1 MMSRRGPHSFLAAL
15 LVFALGACTTSPR
28 YGVEETEF
36 LSIEAS
42 VRGHIATL
50 ASEEFGGR
58 RPGTEFETLTLDYIE
73 GALSSAG
80 YVSGTNDPG
89 NFWRVPVPL
98 ISTKPVDSRIEL
110 NIGRRNALVSSGSS
124 GAYTSRKRGLVEAG
138 SLIFVGKQAQSVP
151 EGLVRGNVILMVS
164 EPGKSPGRR
173 ETLFGKGAAAIITV
187 VADQE
192 SMDGVAQF
200 YGTERIGLAGEDEG
214 RLVAFATDEA
224 ISAAM
229 GSSEWVALKQA
240 MEAGETEPVE
250 LETTATIEAN
260 TLRREL
266 RSHNIIGRLPGAKPG
281 SGAVLLLAHW
291 DHFGECGEEG
301 ETDRL
306 CNGAIDNASG
316 VAVMLELAKRLAQN
330 GPHDRDIYVL
340 GTTAEE
346 WGLFGAKA
354 FVENPPLPLGEIV
367 AAFNFDTVAL
377 APRGS
382 AVGFVGEGKTPLDDV
397 ILATIA
403 RSKRQVGDRALA
415 EQFINRQDGIVLL
428 DEGVPT
434 VVLANS
440 LGDPEIVEAYISS
453 KYHRPND
460 EVDGIELGGAVDDLI
475 LHEELVRQL
484 ADTSRYP

>member
-1 MMSRRGPHSFLAAL
+1 MKLPGGRYTLLLAL
-15 LVFALGACTTSPR
+15 LLLALGACSTVPR
-28 YGVEETEF
+28 YGVTDTEF
-36 LSIEAS
+36 VAIESS
-42 VRGHIATL
+42 VRSHINTL

-58 RPGTEFETLTLDYIE
+58 RPGTKFETLTLDYIE
-73 GALSSAG
+73 SNLASAG
-80 YVSGTNDPG
+80 YESGTNDPG

-98 ISTKPVDSRIEL
+98 ISIKPMDSRIEL
-110 NIGRRNALVSSGSS
+110 NFGRRSVLVSPESS
-124 GAYTSRKRGLVEAG
+124 GAYTSRKRGLIEAG
-138 SLIFVGKQAQSVP
+138 SLIFVGRQAQSVP
-151 EGLVRGNVILMVS
+151 EDLVRGNVILMVS
-164 EPGKSPGRR
+164 EPGVSPSRR
-173 ETLFGKGAAAIITV
+173 TTLFDKGAAAIITIV
-187 VADQE
+187 EDQD

-200 YGTERIGLAGEDEG
+200 YGSERIVLAGEDEG
-214 RLVAFATDEA
+214 TLVAFATEEA
-224 ISAAM
+224 IRAAL
-229 GSSEWVALKQA
+229 GTGEWDAMKQA
-240 MEAGETEPVE
+240 MESGETEPME
-250 LETTATIEAN
+250 LDAAATIEAN
-260 TLRREL
+260 SIRREL
-266 RSHNIIGRLPGAKPG
+266 RSYNIIGLLRGVKPG

-301 ETDRL
+301 EADRL

-316 VAVMLELAKRLAQN
+316 VAVMLELAKRLAQS

-346 WGLFGAKA
+346 WGLLGAKA

-382 AVGFVGEGKTPLDDV
+382 PIGFVGEGKTPLDDV
-397 ILATIA
+397 ILATIE
-403 RSKRQVGDRALA
+403 RSRRQVGDRALA
-415 EQFINRQDGIVLL
+415 NQFINRQDGIVLL

-440 LGDPEIVEAYISS
+440 LGDPAIVEAYISS

-460 EVDGIELGGAVDDLI
+460 EADGIELGGAVDDLI